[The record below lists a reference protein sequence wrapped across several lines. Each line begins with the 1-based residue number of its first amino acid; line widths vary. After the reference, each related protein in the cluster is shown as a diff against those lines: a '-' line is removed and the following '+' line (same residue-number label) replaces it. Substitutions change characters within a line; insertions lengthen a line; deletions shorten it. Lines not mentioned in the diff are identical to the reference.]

1 MAEQSDRQQLDELF
15 EILSHQLKSFK
26 NAEPRLKRLEA
37 YLTSLHVSTQVLDR
51 NCALGECF
59 CWSFTVKRIFKS
71 SLERL
76 QSIFVKWRR
85 SKQFGNVLK
94 FMLVNCV
101 FEENCAKFQIMLHRM
116 AEIIKSL
123 AIFKIQTDVLDD
135 KDMELKARFNR
146 IRSQFTDLKIAF
158 DSLKAEF
165 EQWKIGQNDE
175 MPKIKFQNSEFQNI
189 EPACAKFEA
198 ERTNPKFQSSPTSD
212 NDFLNC
218 ETLSTQIQVV
228 SESKYCQSAANG
240 LTETVAETDLVLAT
254 VRLEITSRSVS
265 PYGPKS
271 ELLGQELDP
280 HGEISSME
288 VLNPKFQSSPAS
300 DNDFLNCETLPQ
312 GPLVSESNDCHS
324 SANSLTRT
332 VAETDMVFAAVR
344 AEITSRS
351 VSPHVGLFRRKFEL
365 HALDTGCLI
374 RIFVTYKFRG
384 IVTFSMELS
393 TDVPCTVKTVSWW
406 IIELDRYIYQKV
418 TITKCTISNRLIK
431 AC

>member
-1 MAEQSDRQQLDELF
+1 MADSDELF
-15 EILSHQLKSFK
+15 GLVQGQNLTTEELIDDLNYLSGLYIDTSNHC
-26 NAEPRLKRLEA
+26 RLAMQMTKRLEQMKIK
-37 YLTSLHVSTQVLDR
+37 LR
-51 NCALGECF
+51 NSEFQKIEPA
-59 CWSFTVKRIFKS
+59 
-71 SLERL
+71 
-76 QSIFVKWRR
+76 
-85 SKQFGNVLK
+85 
-94 FMLVNCV
+94 
-101 FEENCAKFQIMLHRM
+101 CAKFEAERTNEIPVAIATLHTS
-116 AEIIKSL
+116 EI
-123 AIFKIQTDVLDD
+123 T
-135 KDMELKARFNR
+135 
-146 IRSQFTDLKIAF
+146 
-158 DSLKAEF
+158 
-165 EQWKIGQNDE
+165 
-175 MPKIKFQNSEFQNI
+175 KIKLQNSEFQKI
-189 EPACAKFEA
+189 EPACGKFEA

-406 IIELDRYIYQKV
+406 IIELDKYIYQKV
-418 TITKCTISNRLIK
+418 TFTRCTISNRLIK